1 MDKSGEEKEEGELNG
16 ESSMDAYKLGLYKTK
31 RDGNRWEM
39 GGRFKEE
46 IYVHLW
52 LIHVDV

>member
-1 MDKSGEEKEEGELNG
+1 MYRDSQWEFLYDSGN
-16 ESSMDAYKLGLYKTK
+16 SNLGCTKTK

-39 GGRFKEE
+39 GRRFKEE

-52 LIHVDV
+52 LMHVDV